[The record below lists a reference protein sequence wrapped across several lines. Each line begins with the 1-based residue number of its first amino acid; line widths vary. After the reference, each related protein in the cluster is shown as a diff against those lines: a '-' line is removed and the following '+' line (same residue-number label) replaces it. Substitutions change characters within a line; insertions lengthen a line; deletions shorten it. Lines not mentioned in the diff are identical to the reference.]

1 MLQAAFQVCLYY
13 TQYREGNILLNS
25 KSFHWIYCINI
36 PGQSQQVI
44 ALHKAYQAETKLPFS
59 NRDNA
64 EANMKSSL
72 QGKEYCVSRTA
83 AQVDRKQMKMSGEVQ
98 GQVAKQLVK

>member
-1 MLQAAFQVCLYY
+1 M
-13 TQYREGNILLNS
+13 
-25 KSFHWIYCINI
+25 
-36 PGQSQQVI
+36 I